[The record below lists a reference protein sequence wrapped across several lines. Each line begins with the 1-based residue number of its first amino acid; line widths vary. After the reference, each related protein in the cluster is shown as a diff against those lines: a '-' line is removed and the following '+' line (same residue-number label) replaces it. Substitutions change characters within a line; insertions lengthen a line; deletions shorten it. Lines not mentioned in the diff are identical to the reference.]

1 MYLLKKPN
9 TMDSTT
15 EAIFILIKLIF
26 GLLFKILVNAFIVS
40 GIFHICSKVTKR
52 DRFAFWKVF
61 PYVFVVMII
70 FEAIFWLLHFLV
82 AYLAAV
88 TA

>member
-1 MYLLKKPN
+1 
-9 TMDSTT
+9 MDSTT
-15 EAIFILIKLIF
+15 EAIFILITLFF
-26 GLLFKILVNAFIVS
+26 GLLVRILINTVIVS

-61 PYVFVVMII
+61 PYVLVVFII
-70 FEAIFWLLHFLV
+70 LNAVYYLFLFLV
-82 AYLAAV
+82 AYLATV